1 MKSHASQ
8 ENRKTVPPAPPTRS
22 NRTSVRFALP
32 SSLGPNASQRASQLE
47 SWLREALGRETEVV
61 VASTY
66 ESLARELL
74 SGKVDAAWAP
84 PFVCARIE
92 AMGVRVLV
100 RGLRNGA
107 STYRAALMCRA
118 DSKVTLETL
127 KGTSAAWSD
136 RDSVGGYLLPVAFL
150 REHALDPAR
159 TFARQEF
166 CGSYR
171 AALEAVA
178 NGSVDVTSIF
188 APSAKAGLGE
198 STGVDEV
205 WPAKASEFKAL
216 AFTDEAP
223 NDGVAVS
230 MSLSAALVAD
240 LERALTGMSQSEIGS
255 KVIKECFNAEKFEA
269 APRMGYRALYRVALA
284 SL

>member
-1 MKSHASQ
+1 M
-8 ENRKTVPPAPPTRS
+8 
-22 NRTSVRFALP
+22 RFALP
-32 SSLGPNASQRASQLE
+32 SSLGPNAPQRAAQLAV
-47 SWLREALGRETEVV
+47 WLREALGRETEVV

-100 RGLRNGA
+100 RGQRNGA
-107 STYRAALMCRA
+107 STYRAALVCRT
-118 DSKVTLETL
+118 DSKLTLETL
-127 KGTSAAWSD
+127 KGASAAWSD

-150 REHALDPAR
+150 RERSLDPAR

-166 CGSYR
+166 LGSYR
-171 AALEAVA
+171 AALEAVEK
-178 NGSVDVTSIF
+178 GEVDVSSVF
-188 APSAKAGLGE
+188 APTVRAGLGE
-198 STGVDEV
+198 VTGVDEI
-205 WPAKASEFKAL
+205 WPQKASAFRAL
-216 AFTDEAP
+216 AFTEEAP

-230 MSLSAALVAD
+230 MNLAGALVAD
-240 LERALTGMSQSEIGS
+240 LEKVFISMSQSEAGQ
-255 KVIKECFNAEKFEA
+255 KVLKECFNADKFEA